1 MSNVIEA
8 WHRIVRERDFDALD
22 GLLDEKV
29 VFHSPVVHTPQQG
42 KAVTTLYL
50 KAAFG
55 VFGGSQEQ
63 DAPKPESDSKFGYV
77 REVVGENDAVLEFMT
92 EMDGIVVNG
101 VDLIRWNDEGR
112 IVDFKVLIRPLK
124 AINKVHGMM
133 ANMLERM
140 KPS

>member
-1 MSNVIEA
+1 
-8 WHRIVRERDFDALD
+8 
-22 GLLDEKV
+22 
-29 VFHSPVVHTPQQG
+29 
-42 KAVTTLYL
+42 
-50 KAAFG
+50 
-55 VFGGSQEQ
+55 
-63 DAPKPESDSKFGYV
+63 V
-77 REVVGENDAVLEFMT
+77 REVVGENDAALEFIT

-124 AINKVHGMM
+124 AITKVHGMM

>member
-1 MSNVIEA
+1 MSHVIEA

-22 GLLDEKV
+22 DLLDEKV

-55 VFGGSQEQ
+55 VLGGSQNR

-77 REVVGENDAVLEFMT
+77 REVVGENDAALEFIT

-101 VDLIRWNDEGR
+101 VALIRWNDAGR